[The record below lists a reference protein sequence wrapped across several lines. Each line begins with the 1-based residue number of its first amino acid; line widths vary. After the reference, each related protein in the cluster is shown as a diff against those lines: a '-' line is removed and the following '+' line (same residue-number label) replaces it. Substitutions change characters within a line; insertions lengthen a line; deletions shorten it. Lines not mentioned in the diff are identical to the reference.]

1 MYEDV
6 YRLCENVERVVGMFS
21 EELRILDRNTVQYM
35 IDELQA
41 EIDSQKIEIDNQK
54 TEIADKDARLQKELR
69 ENKLLRQ
76 RVVELE
82 KAISQNQ

>member
-35 IDELQA
+35 IDEMQA
-41 EIDSQKIEIDNQK
+41 DLDKQKA
-54 TEIADKDARLQKELR
+54 EIADKDAQLQKLLQ
-69 ENKLLRQ
+69 ENDLLKQ
-76 RVVELE
+76 RIAGLE
-82 KAISQNQ
+82 KQSAKHNNC